1 MIDHTIQTRIE
12 NAARACGRDGASVQ
26 LVAVSK
32 TQPEEK
38 IDAALRAGL
47 CVFGENRVQ
56 EAQKRWTAR
65 RADYPDLSLHLIGP
79 LQTNKVADA
88 VALFDV
94 IETVD
99 RPKLAH
105 ALAAEMRAQNR
116 ALPCFIQVNTGD
128 EAQKAG
134 CSVADLPGLLQL
146 CRDLGLNITGLM
158 CIPPVQD
165 DPAPHFRLLRDLA
178 ERHDLP
184 CLSMG
189 MSADFETAIAHG
201 ATHVRVGSA
210 LFGARG

>member
-1 MIDHTIQTRIE
+1 MTGIHDIQTRIE
-12 NAARACGRDGASVQ
+12 NAARACGRSGASVQ

-47 CVFGENRVQ
+47 RVFGENRVQ

-79 LQTNKVADA
+79 LQTNKVRDA

-105 ALAAEMRAQNR
+105 ALAAEMRVQNR

-165 DPAPHFRLLRDLA
+165 DPTPHFRLLRDLA
-178 ERHDLP
+178 GRHDLP

-210 LFGARG
+210 LFGAR